1 MLAHTVIRVM
11 ASGIFC
17 FAAGALLAATE
28 IYKDVGADCEY
39 VASIGFL
46 AALVAFILIAIAA
59 VAIII
64 VSRPPL
70 GLLEQT
76 DQEPLPLRELD
87 VVR

>member
-1 MLAHTVIRVM
+1 MLAHVFIRIV

-17 FAAGALLAATE
+17 FAAAALLAAAE
-28 IYKDVGADCEY
+28 VYKIAGADCEY

-46 AALVAFILIAIAA
+46 AALVAFILIAVAA

-70 GLLEQT
+70 SLLEQS